1 MSDLIE
7 RQAAIDAI
15 EEVDWYHQNIN
26 KDMVSGANSSEHQ
39 AWYKADDIYK
49 TLEAVPTIRA
59 IPIEWFETLV
69 NNLKETDS
77 FEKGIFLS
85 DVIDMWRMEMA
96 ENGKYEIIN
105 TEGSYIIPDG
115 VGGWKRADEKE
126 VNYQYTTDTK

>member
-1 MSDLIE
+1 MRLVDADKIE
-7 RQAAIDAI
+7 YHEVWVETPIEGQHDACI
-15 EEVDWYHQNIN
+15 MAYENSIN
-26 KDMVSGANSSEHQ
+26 E
-39 AWYKADDIYK
+39 
-49 TLEAVPTIRA
+49 LPTVEA